1 MMMNMNRKMI
11 QRRAL
16 SVMLLSFLTLIPLC
30 AQPAWVK
37 KATKS
42 VFTLKTFAADGS
54 LIGSSNGRQQLY
66 AVQRGFKSRDY
77 RLTGKG
83 DARSEH
89 SWC

>member
-16 SVMLLSFLTLIPLC
+16 SVMLFSFLTFIPLC

-42 VFTLKTFAADGS
+42 VFTLKTFAAD
-54 LIGSSNGRQQLY
+54 GRQQLY